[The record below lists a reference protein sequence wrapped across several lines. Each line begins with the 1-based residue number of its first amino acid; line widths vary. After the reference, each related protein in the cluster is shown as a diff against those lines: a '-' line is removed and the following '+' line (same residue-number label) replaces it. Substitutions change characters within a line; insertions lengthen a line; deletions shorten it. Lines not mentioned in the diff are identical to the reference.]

1 MDLNAKQA
9 WRLAHNAEEQE
20 FHNLVLKFYDEIRK
34 TQNAL
39 DAKELAKEMAE
50 AQRRQAQRVRN
61 VRESSEITKE

>member
-34 TQNAL
+34 TQNVL
-39 DAKELAKEMAE
+39 DAKDLGRKMAE
-50 AQRRQAQRVRN
+50 EQR
-61 VRESSEITKE
+61 K